1 MEMTVLLPCKP
12 FSYIYDVL
20 DLEEAGSGIVD
31 LCTKTLLF
39 NMAAHFQMLD
49 MAGLGR
55 RPIVRTYFN
64 QI

>member
-12 FSYIYDVL
+12 FSYIYEVS
-20 DLEEAGSGIVD
+20 DLGEAKSGMVD

-49 MAGLGR
+49 WASLGR
-55 RPIVRTYFN
+55 RPKAHS
-64 QI
+64 